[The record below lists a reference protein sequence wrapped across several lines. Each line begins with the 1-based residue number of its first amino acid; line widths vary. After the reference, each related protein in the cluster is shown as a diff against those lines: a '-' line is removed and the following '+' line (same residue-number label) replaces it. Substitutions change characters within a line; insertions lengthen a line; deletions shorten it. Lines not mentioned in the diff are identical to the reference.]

1 MLKYTIINV
10 VQTQI
15 QVLELWVSEQVPGNN
30 LVAFFI
36 FSGHRLYVIKNR
48 DWLFWLLLGFQS
60 LVCVDYLGNFL
71 EFKLVRLNL
80 ISREGYL
87 AHSLQKRQ
95 DILRLYVVL
104 GQTNILK
111 CSIEF
116 KYLSNLLNSFSREGI
131 V

>member
-1 MLKYTIINV
+1 MLKYGIINV

-36 FSGHRLYVIKNR
+36 LGGHGLYVIKNR
-48 DWLFWLLLGFQS
+48 DWLFGLLLGFQS
-60 LVCVDYLGNFL
+60 LVCVDYLGNLL

-80 ISREGYL
+80 ISRERYL
-87 AHSLQKRQ
+87 AHCLQKRQ
-95 DILRLYVVL
+95 NILRLYVVL

-111 CSIEF
+111 CSVEF
-116 KYLSNLLNSFSREGI
+116 KDLSNLLNSLSREGL